1 MTATTGALDDEVKT
15 AHFDPSHLQSQAES
29 KVLLN
34 LKHMKML
41 SDLMH
46 RKRVFVLT
54 MHLRGATPLRVTI
67 I

>member
-15 AHFDPSHLQSQAES
+15 AHFDPKHLQPQAES

-34 LKHMKML
+34 PKDVKML

-46 RKRVFVLT
+46 RKLSSY
-54 MHLRGATPLRVTI
+54 
-67 I
+67 